1 MFLCKK
7 TSNFFFFSSDKG
19 NALSKL
25 LYLDLSRAVDI
36 LPGEV
41 LLIKMKKIEI
51 NVTITLWLIITDEP
65 FNLY

>member
-7 TSNFFFFSSDKG
+7 TSNFFFSSDKG